1 MLKETNAP
9 GGAVD
14 RSITGKAAEP
24 CGKEPASMSANKERP
39 GGACTLK
46 TLGGREYYCTIE
58 LCLQVIGG
66 KWKPIILWR
75 LHVEGVRR
83 FGELKKAMPNI
94 TQKMLTQQLRELEAD
109 GMVSRHVHPEVPPR
123 VEYALTPLGESVIPI
138 LERMCGWG
146 REFERRFALDE
157 NAVGF

>member
-1 MLKETNAP
+1 MTEDQP
-9 GGAVD
+9 
-14 RSITGKAAEP
+14 R
-24 CGKEPASMSANKERP
+24 PA
-39 GGACTLK
+39 GACTLK

-75 LHVEGVRR
+75 LHMEGVRR

-109 GMVSRHVHPEVPPR
+109 GMVSRHVHAEVPPR
-123 VEYALTPLGESVIPI
+123 VEYALTALGESVIPI
-138 LERMCGWG
+138 LERMCAWG
-146 REFERRFALDE
+146 REFERRAAPGGC
-157 NAVGF
+157 AVGF

>member
-1 MLKETNAP
+1 MKTSE
-9 GGAVD
+9 
-14 RSITGKAAEP
+14 
-24 CGKEPASMSANKERP
+24 ERP

-75 LHVEGVRR
+75 LHMEGVRR
-83 FGELKKAMPNI
+83 FGELKRAMPNI

-146 REFERRFALDE
+146 REFERRFAPDE
-157 NAVGF
+157 DAVGF

>member
-1 MLKETNAP
+1 MQKETTMR
-9 GGAVD
+9 GTRDDGAD
-14 RSITGKAAEP
+14 PRTREKGTDMTEDQA
-24 CGKEPASMSANKERP
+24 RP
-39 GGACTLK
+39 DGACTLK

-109 GMVSRHVHPEVPPR
+109 GMVSRRVHAEVPPR
-123 VEYALTPLGESVIPI
+123 VEYALTALGESVIPI
-138 LERMCGWG
+138 LESMCAWG
-146 REFERRFALDE
+146 REFERRSSRDGC
-157 NAVGF
+157 AVGF